1 MPHRPPAASAGSAR
15 SYALR
20 FPELDRLIVAH
31 PGETIFQCARRS
43 GLRIIGACGGRG
55 ACGACAVRI
64 AEGVV
69 EHVAARPLP
78 PRAARSGDRTR
89 WVRSCQ
95 VLPRSDCTIEVEQ
108 RSLAPIVRAETDAG
122 GSGEALPFDPMVIGF
137 DIAVAPPTLRDPQS
151 DADRVIRAS
160 PVPITTIDLAAAREL
175 PGLLRASDWSAR
187 MLLREGEAIAFAA
200 ADRPALGLAVDLG
213 TTNVAG
219 FLIDLSSGARV
230 ASLGIENPQVAWGA
244 DVISRINH
252 AIRDAGAAE
261 ELRAAAVAAI
271 NALALDLCRAVGS
284 RATDILDVTVCGNTA
299 MHHLLLGLPVRQLG
313 RAPFVAA
320 LREAIDVKARD
331 LGVAIAPGA
340 YLHLA
345 PNVGG
350 FVGGDHVAALLA
362 TEPLWACAAAALVL
376 DIGTNTEM
384 SLIHGGEIV
393 TASCPS
399 GPALEGGHISCGM
412 RSAEGAIE
420 RVAIAPDGIAIGV
433 IGDKKPVGVCG
444 SGVLDTVAALRGA
457 GLLDGGGRLVAHHP
471 AIREV
476 EGRRAVA
483 LAPDVHFTQADIRAV
498 QLAKAAIR
506 TGIELLLRIADIDE
520 SAIERVVIAGAFGS
534 YIDVR
539 SALAVGLLPALPPEC
554 FSQVGNAA
562 GLGVRQMLTSRKA
575 RVRARALAGRCRYVE
590 LSTRAD
596 FQKTFMHNIGFRKPI
611 EARRAS

>member
-1 MPHRPPAASAGSAR
+1 MPHRPPAAPAGSAP
-15 SYALR
+15 SHALR
-20 FPELDRLIVAH
+20 FPQFERLILAH
-31 PGETIFQCARRS
+31 PEETVFHCARRS

-55 ACGACAVRI
+55 ACGTCTVRI
-64 AEGVV
+64 AEGLV
-69 EHVAARPLP
+69 EHVNGRTLRG
-78 PRAARSGDRTR
+78 RAANQRAL

-95 VLPRSDCTIEVEQ
+95 ILPRADCTLEVEP
-108 RSLAPIVRAETDAG
+108 RSLAPIVRAEVDAG
-122 GSGEALPFDPMVIGF
+122 MRDETLPLDPMVASF
-137 DIAVAPPTLRDPQS
+137 DIAVPPPTLSDPRS
-151 DADRVIRAS
+151 DAARIIRAS
-160 PVPITTIDLAAAREL
+160 PLPLTAIDLAAARDL
-175 PGLLRASDWSAR
+175 PGLLRAADWSVRAHVR
-187 MLLREGEAIAFAA
+187 DGEAIGFTPTG
-200 ADRPALGLAVDLG
+200 RPTLGLAVDLG

-219 FLIDLSSGARV
+219 FLIDLSSGTRV

-252 AIRDAGAAE
+252 AIRDANVAE
-261 ELRAAAVAAI
+261 ELRAAAVGAI
-271 NALALDLCRAVGS
+271 NALAHDLCHAMELQES
-284 RATDILDVTVCGNTA
+284 DIVDLTVCGNTA

-320 LREAIDVKARD
+320 LREALDVKARD
-331 LGVAIAPGA
+331 LGIAIAPGA
-340 YLHLA
+340 YLHAA

-362 TEPLWACAAAALVL
+362 TEPLWETAAAALVM

-384 SLIHGGEIV
+384 SLIHGGAIV
-393 TASCPS
+393 TVSCPS

-412 RSAEGAIE
+412 RAAGGAIE
-420 RVAIAPDGIAIGV
+420 RVAIAQDGIDVRV
-433 IGDKKPVGVCG
+433 IGGTKAVGVCG

-471 AIREV
+471 NICEIDGKRAIM
-476 EGRRAVA
+476 
-483 LAPDVHFTQADIRAV
+483 LAPEVHFTQADIRAV

-506 TGIELLLRIADIDE
+506 TGIELLLRIANLQE

-534 YIDVR
+534 YIDVQ
-539 SALAVGLLPALPPEC
+539 SAVAVGLLPALPADR

-575 RVRARALAGRCRYVE
+575 RARAHELAGRCRYVE

-596 FQKTFMHNIGFRKPI
+596 FQKTFMHNIGFRKRI